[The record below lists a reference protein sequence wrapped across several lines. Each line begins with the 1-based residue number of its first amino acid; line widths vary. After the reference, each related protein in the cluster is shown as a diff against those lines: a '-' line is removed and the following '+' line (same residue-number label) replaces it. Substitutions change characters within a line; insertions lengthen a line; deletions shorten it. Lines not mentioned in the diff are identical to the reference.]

1 MWAKINLARS
11 LSFFPPS
18 IVACQDCSESQLHS
32 GETFLHIWRTDNGAP
47 SPFTWPDMIGKL
59 CHSLFFFLSH
69 IHTHNHIHEMHPF
82 IQVDSI
88 RGGSQGKLI
97 KLKAGPAICGWAA
110 ETQTSQH
117 LLITCLYYLQ
127 HCLHIVWFCL
137 SRDYCLSFMHNWLG
151 VKD

>member
-1 MWAKINLARS
+1 MWAKINLTLSLSSLHLSLHVRTALRPSLTAGRHSFTSDGLIMVPPLRSLDQTWSAHCRS
-11 LSFFPPS
+11 LS
-18 IVACQDCSESQLHS
+18 
-32 GETFLHIWRTDNGAP
+32 
-47 SPFTWPDMIGKL
+47 
-59 CHSLFFFLSH
+59 FFLSH

-82 IQVDSI
+82 IQDDAI

-97 KLKAGPAICGWAA
+97 KLKAGPAVCRWAA

-127 HCLHIVWFCL
+127 HCLHIVRFCL

-151 VKD
+151 VED